1 MNTQDYSQRLK
12 AIRDKYGCAEPS
24 LAIDPRLS
32 SSTLPIKASYSHDL
46 ET

>member
-24 LAIDPRLS
+24 LDPRLS
-32 SSTLPIKASYSHDL
+32 SSTLPIKASYSHDF
-46 ET
+46 